1 MQKCLSARLEDA
13 SEGGEI
19 SSRSNFYQPPPPRN
33 PLPRIQHSPEQARFP
48 LTDESRY
55 STLFQ
60 SSLTNLCFELDLAN
74 VWECLG
80 AAVQMGFTY
89 AASVTFQAY
98 RDVQKPH
105 LSLSHCFHLG
115 KTEDRKKTTED
126 MPALQKFEINQ
137 VY

>member
-1 MQKCLSARLEDA
+1 MHQK
-13 SEGGEI
+13 GEKFQADQTFTNLPHLV
-19 SSRSNFYQPPPPRN
+19 SPFRESNTVQN
-33 PLPRIQHSPEQARFP
+33 WFP

-60 SSLTNLCFELDLAN
+60 SSLTNLCFELDLAD

-115 KTEDRKKTTED
+115 KIEDRKKTTED
-126 MPALQKFEINQ
+126 LPALQKFEIDQ